1 MAPNID
7 PIKTFKEVFDW
18 VLYDLDT
25 PYYLGKDSKGN
36 FYVNKLYIERRDDG
50 DYLTYKCECAKL
62 EEGLFEKVEKLYQL
76 FQE

>member
-18 VLYDLDT
+18 IIYDLDT
-25 PYYLGKDSKGN
+25 HYYLGKDSKGN